1 MPSLS
6 YHIINQQTKIHALYC
21 MHAIP
26 RYSLVFSGSANTP
39 REARPIRGLQ
49 DSCTV
54 TSLGNAVIPN
64 AAATLIFSSEPETA
78 PLYFPVNIGQQSSSL
93 QLRGYPQNSPSH
105 PVGPSLGLQRKKFH
119 LLPFSLCQGL
129 TQSIKLSQ
137 QSSSQILSPP
147 HNLTFFFF

>member
-129 TQSIKLSQ
+129 THSPSNSPNRALHR
-137 QSSSQILSPP
+137 SSLLLI
-147 HNLTFFFF
+147 T